1 MIDRRSESGKDVYMN
16 NNVIFIVGIVL
27 SGVSALGLAI
37 SLTVLKFKMAA
48 LKVKLDEE
56 YGKDKRG
63 K

>member
-1 MIDRRSESGKDVYMN
+1 MN